1 MAAGIPF
8 DGPVGAA
15 QIGYKDGKF
24 LINPSYKELETSLF
38 NLLVAGKK

>member
-8 DGPVGAA
+8 DGPVGAV
-15 QIGYKDGKF
+15 QLGYKDGKF
-24 LINPSYKELETSLF
+24 LINPSKEDIETGMF